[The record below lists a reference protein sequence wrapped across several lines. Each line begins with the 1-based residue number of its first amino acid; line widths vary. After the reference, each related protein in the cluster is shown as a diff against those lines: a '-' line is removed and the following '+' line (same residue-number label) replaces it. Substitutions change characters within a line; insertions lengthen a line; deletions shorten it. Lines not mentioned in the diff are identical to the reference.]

1 MFYVYEWYI
10 KDTNEV
16 IYVGKGCRN
25 RFKVKKH
32 NCFFNDM
39 INRFDCDSRII
50 KYFENEEDAFAYEY
64 DRVKE
69 LQSIGQCKCN
79 IYKGGFG
86 GEAKVWTSEKRALY
100 SKNNVMYS
108 KEQRDRMS
116 KQNPMKNPTIAEKVN
131 SQKRKSVIIDGIKY
145 HSIKDGA
152 NAIGVS
158 SSALAYALKDCRKCK
173 GHECKYDNQ
182 QPSHENTD
190 NSIVEGSTTNS

>member
-10 KDTNEV
+10 VSTNEV

-25 RFKVKKH
+25 RYKVRKH
-32 NCFFNDM
+32 NQFFNDM
-39 INRFDCDSRII
+39 ITRFECDSRII
-50 KYFENEEDAFAYEY
+50 KYFEKEEDAFAYEY

-86 GEAKVWTSEKRALY
+86 GETKTWTAEKRAIY
-100 SKNNVMYS
+100 SEKNGMHS
-108 KEQRDRMS
+108 TEQRQRMS
-116 KQNPMKNPTIAEKVN
+116 KNNPMKNPEIAEKVN
-131 SQKRKSVIIDGIKY
+131 SRKRKPVIIDGIKY
-145 HSIKDGA
+145 CSVKAGA
-152 NAIGVS
+152 EAIGVDIS
-158 SSALAYALKDCRKCK
+158 SLIYALKDGRKCK

-190 NSIVEGSTTNS
+190 KSIVEGSTTNS

>member
-10 KDTNEV
+10 KDTDEV

-25 RFKVKKH
+25 RFKVRKH

-39 INRFDCDSRII
+39 IKRFDCDSRII

-86 GEAKVWTSEKRALY
+86 GEAKVWTAEKRELY
-100 SKNNVMYS
+100 SRNNVMYS

-131 SQKRKSVIIDGIKY
+131 SQKRKSVIVDGIKY
-145 HSIKDGA
+145 GSIKDGA

-158 SSALAYALKDCRKCK
+158 LSALAYALKDGRKCK